1 MSIFVVQ
8 STSFPTF
15 LERLQL
21 PKHHSVSFMVK
32 PGIQY
37 NLNLIKIEL
46 QLIGF
51 SSAINK
57 QTCG

>member
-1 MSIFVVQ
+1 
-8 STSFPTF
+8 
-15 LERLQL
+15 
-21 PKHHSVSFMVK
+21 MVK